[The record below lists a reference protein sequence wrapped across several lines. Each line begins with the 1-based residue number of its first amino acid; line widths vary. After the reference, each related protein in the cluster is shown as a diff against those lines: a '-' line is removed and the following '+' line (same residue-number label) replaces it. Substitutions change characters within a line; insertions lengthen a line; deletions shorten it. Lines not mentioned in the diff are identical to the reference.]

1 MSAVGRRTGY
11 RFTFFILAALAFPWL
26 SLAQAQEESLQ
37 GRYPLSASSNVV
49 GRMSIVEASADDT
62 LLDLGLSNNVGY
74 NAITQANPET
84 SIWLPGEG
92 ARVLLPTRY
101 VLPPGPREGIVIN
114 IAELRLYYYPST
126 RPGESAS
133 VETYPIGIGRMDWKT
148 PLGTTQ
154 ITAKVEQ
161 PSWYPPQSVIAEH
174 AENGDILPRVVPP
187 GPDNPLGDYAIILGI
202 PGYLIHG
209 TNRPDGVGMRVS
221 HGCIRMLSDDI
232 ENLIYRVPKGTT
244 VRLIN
249 EPVKLGWTMEN
260 LLEIQAHPVPEE
272 SPKAMA
278 LRIDKAIDAA
288 TEQANAR
295 AFLIDY
301 AILKKEL
308 ETPSGIATPLLLS
321 SRPFPLKT
329 TFYDRLLLHHALY
342 SQIDG
347 AVGNADKPDA
357 ITHAASVTVVPVE
370 TRDVEAR

>member
-1 MSAVGRRTGY
+1 MHPRRRQLKGWA
-11 RFTFFILAALAFPWL
+11 LLGALAF
-26 SLAQAQEESLQ
+26 SATTLAEQDTAQH
-37 GRYPLSASSNVV
+37 RYPLPEQGEIVGQTTTVTASQ
-49 GRMSIVEASADDT
+49 DDT
-62 LLDLGLSNNVGY
+62 LLDLGLGNNVGY
-74 NAITQANPET
+74 NAITQANPDT

-92 ARVLLPTRY
+92 TEVLLPTRY
-101 VLPPGPREGIVIN
+101 ILPPGPREGIVIN
-114 IAELRLYYYPST
+114 LAELRLYYYS
-126 RPGESAS
+126 GEPAS

-249 EPVKLGWTMEN
+249 QPVKFGWTAEN
-260 LLEIQAHPVPEE
+260 LLEIQAYSVPEE
-272 SPKAMA
+272 TPEA
-278 LRIDKAIDAA
+278 KAIRIGKA
-288 TEQANAR
+288 TETAIEQANAR
-295 AFLIDY
+295 GFLIDN

-308 ETPSGIATPLLLS
+308 ENPSGIATSLLLS
-321 SRPFPLKT
+321 SRPFPLET
-329 TFYDRLLLHHALY
+329 TFYDRLLLHYALY
-342 SQIDG
+342 SQL
-347 AVGNADKPDA
+347 AATVGNTDKLDA
-357 ITHAASVTVVPVE
+357 EPLAESVMTAPVEARPVE
-370 TRDVEAR
+370 TR

>member
-1 MSAVGRRTGY
+1 MSYWFV
-11 RFTFFILAALAFPWL
+11 LLALAISVYPRL
-26 SLAQAQEESLQ
+26 LMAQEALPQ
-37 GRYPLSASSNVV
+37 GHYLLPKNDDIV
-49 GRMSIVEASADDT
+49 GQTTTVTAARDDT
-62 LLDLGLSNNVGY
+62 LLDLGLGNNVGY
-74 NAITQANPET
+74 NAITQANPDT

-92 ARVLLPTRY
+92 TEVILPTRY
-101 VLPPGPREGIVIN
+101 ILPPGPREGIVVN
-114 IAELRLYYYPST
+114 LAELRLYYYPPA
-126 RPGESAS
+126 RPGEPAT

-249 EPVKLGWTMEN
+249 EPVKLGWTAEN
-260 LLEIQAHPVPEE
+260 LLEIQAHSVPEE
-272 SPKAMA
+272 TPEAMST
-278 LRIDKAIDAA
+278 RIDEATATAI
-288 TEQANAR
+288 EQANAR
-295 AFLIDY
+295 GFLIDN
-301 AILKKEL
+301 AILKEEL
-308 ETPSGIATPLLLS
+308 ENPSGIATSLLLS
-321 SRPFPLKT
+321 SRPFPLET
-329 TFYDRLLLHHALY
+329 TFYDRLLLHYALY
-342 SQIDG
+342 SQL
-347 AVGNADKPDA
+347 AATVGNTDKLDA
-357 ITHAASVTVVPVE
+357 TTHVDGVRAVPVE
-370 TRDVEAR
+370 TR